1 MPFQPVLIL
10 DKRDYGV
17 RVHRVL
23 QAFHLGAPGL
33 PGPFKKQLDPNTRTE
48 AEELLLK
55 ITRAAF
61 ADDINTNIFAGG
73 WLLRW
78 QATIDPYLD

>member
-23 QAFHLGAPGL
+23 QAFHLEAPGL

-48 AEELLLK
+48 AKELLLK